1 MGVEVGLVRKAK
13 IKDAPEIFKILQEY
27 ALKGVLLP
35 RSMHSIYENLRDF
48 FIYEEN
54 GEILGICSL
63 HIYWEDLAEIKSLA
77 VKPEFSRR
85 GIGKKL
91 VEECVRE
98 AKELGIKR
106 VFALTYVPEFF
117 EKIGFRVSEKSEFPQ
132 KVWAECVHCVK
143 FNDCKEVP
151 VSMEVR

>member
-1 MGVEVGLVRKAK
+1 MGVKIGLVRKAK
-13 IKDAPEIFKILQEY
+13 IKDAPEIFEILQEY
-27 ALKGVLLP
+27 ALRGVLLP

-54 GEILGICSL
+54 GKILGVCSL

-77 VKPEFSRR
+77 VKSEFSGR

-91 VEECVRE
+91 VEECIRE

-106 VFALTYVPEFF
+106 IFALTYVPEFF
-117 EKIGFRVSEKSEFPQ
+117 EKIGFRISEKSEFPQ
-132 KVWAECVHCVK
+132 KVWAECKTNRGKVK
-143 FNDCKEVP
+143 E
-151 VSMEVR
+151 